1 MKYAHYDK
9 KTGMLLG
16 FYDDA
21 IHPEIPEPNIKI
33 TEEQWQEAI
42 SNNYNYV
49 DPVNMTLGYKDF
61 RSKEEI
67 LNQVKEQKINEIN
80 KVAEKK
86 IVSGFTSSALGSP
99 HLYQS
104 EPIDQLNLLGVV
116 QTAQLTNENQLFKC
130 SPDNGKTWEYK
141 EHTPE
146 QLVQV
151 LKNGKETKISI
162 LLKANELKEKV
173 KHATSAEE
181 IQQITWEDNNE

>member
-1 MKYAHYDK
+1 MIVSDWEKFPLICK
-9 KTGMLLG
+9 
-16 FYDDA
+16 
-21 IHPEIPEPNIKI
+21 
-33 TEEQWQEAI
+33 AI
-42 SNNYNYV
+42 SELVKPEVAQFKLDESGNII
-49 DPVNMTLGYKDF
+49 KWF
-61 RSKEEI
+61 RSDIQQPSKEEI
-67 LNQVKEQKINEIN
+67 ENKVKEIKLNQVKEQKINEIN
-80 KVAEKK
+80 RIAEKK
-86 IVSGFTSSALGSP
+86 IVSGFTSSALGTP

-151 LKNGKETKISI
+151 LKTGKETKISI

-173 KHATSAEE
+173 KHATSVEE